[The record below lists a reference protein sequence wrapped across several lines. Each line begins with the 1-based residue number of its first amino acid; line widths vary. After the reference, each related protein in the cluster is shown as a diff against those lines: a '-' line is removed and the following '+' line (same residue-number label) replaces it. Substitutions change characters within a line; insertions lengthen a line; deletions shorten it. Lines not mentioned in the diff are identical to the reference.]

1 MWSAD
6 WGSSWSWGV
15 WRSLRPGG
23 APSSQQSDDD
33 EQHHDDQA
41 ADPDVADDRG
51 DQGKVAA
58 EEVAGH
64 ADGGRPDEAA
74 EGAQQL
80 EAPERHVSHPGK
92 HRSPGPQPEDEARR
106 QHCFVAM
113 ADEEQLGAR
122 DVLGPD
128 PEHVPEAFDERP
140 AAAVPQVV
148 ADGGAPHGAEDAEND
163 DEHAAVVSSPRPSGR
178 REH

>member
-15 WRSLRPGG
+15 WLSLGSGG
-23 APSSQQSDDD
+23 AHSSQHGDDD
-33 EQHHDDQA
+33 EQHHDDQG
-41 ADPDVADDRG
+41 ADPDVADDGG

-92 HRSPGPQPEDEARR
+92 HRSPGPQPEDEARG

-128 PEHVPEAFDERP
+128 PEHVPEAFDEPP
-140 AAAVPQVV
+140 AAAVAEVV
-148 ADGGAPHGAEDAEND
+148 AGFGARPRAGG
-163 DEHAAVVSSPRPSGR
+163 
-178 REH
+178 